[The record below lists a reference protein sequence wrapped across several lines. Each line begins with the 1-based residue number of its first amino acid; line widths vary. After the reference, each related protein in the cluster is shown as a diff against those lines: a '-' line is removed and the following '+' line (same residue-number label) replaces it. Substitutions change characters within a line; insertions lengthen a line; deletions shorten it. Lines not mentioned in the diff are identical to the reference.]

1 MFILDDLA
9 KIKKIDKEKMREK
22 LIEAPIYHQKAIQE
36 AEKIKLPDNYSEIT
50 QIIACGMGGS
60 AIGADL
66 ASDFSKI
73 PFFVNRD
80 YGLPDFTGE
89 NSLIVL
95 ISYSG
100 NTEEVLSCI
109 EEARKKQS
117 KIFIITSGGI
127 LLKKAQSLKLPF
139 YQIAPSLP
147 PRAALSYLFVPIVKI
162 LSKLGVLKEGIELE
176 SSVASL
182 NKFNKEISLEIIQ
195 KNNPAKLLA
204 SEIYSHLPV
213 VIASQKFEGVARR
226 WKTQFNENAKNFS
239 FFDVLPE
246 LKHNT
251 IEGLNFPVY
260 GKNNLYFLLLQSDF
274 DEIPVKKSFEAL
286 REFLTKEKIKTH
298 LISVPTLDILSQK
311 MALIYLG
318 DWTSFYLA
326 ILNRA
331 NPSTTKNIQWI
342 KERLGNS

>member
-22 LIEAPIYHQKAIQE
+22 LQEAPCYYQKAMQE
-36 AEKIKLPDNYSEIT
+36 ADKIKLPDDYGGIV

-73 PFFVNRD
+73 PFFVNRG
-80 YGLPDFTGE
+80 YNLSDFTDT
-89 NSLIVL
+89 NSLIIL

-100 NTEEVLSCI
+100 DTEEVLSCL
-109 EEARKKQS
+109 EEAQKRQS

-127 LLKKAQSLKLPF
+127 LLKKARNLKLPF
-139 YQIAPSLP
+139 YQIVPSLP
-147 PRAALSYLFVPIVKI
+147 PRAALSYLFIPIIKI
-162 LSKLGVLKEGIELE
+162 LGKLGVLKEGIELE
-176 SSVASL
+176 SNVASL
-182 NKFNKEISLEIIQ
+182 NQFNKEISLEIIQ

-204 SEIYSHLPV
+204 SKIYSHIPV

-239 FFDVLPE
+239 FFDILPE

-251 IEGLNFPVY
+251 IEGLDFPVY
-260 GKNNLYFLLLQSDF
+260 GKNNLCFLLLRSDF
-274 DEIPVKKSFEAL
+274 DEMQVKKSFEAL
-286 REFLTKEKIKTH
+286 REFLIKEKIRTH
-298 LISVPTLDILSQK
+298 LVSAPALDVLSQK

-342 KERLGNS
+342 KGMLGNS